1 MSKRCYRICL
11 VFVMTIAILVL
22 AVVCWQRENH
32 TISKKNSLF
41 VENDLQQGG
50 GRPCH
55 RKLSI

>member
-11 VFVMTIAILVL
+11 AFAMTLAILAL
-22 AVVCWQRENH
+22 AFVCWQRETD

-41 VENDLQQGG
+41 VENDLQQREGD
-50 GRPCH
+50 PCH